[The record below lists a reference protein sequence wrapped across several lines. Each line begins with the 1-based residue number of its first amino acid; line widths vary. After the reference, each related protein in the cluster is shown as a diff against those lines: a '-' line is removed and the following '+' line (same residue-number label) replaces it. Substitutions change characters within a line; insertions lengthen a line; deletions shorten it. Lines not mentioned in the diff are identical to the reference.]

1 MDGESTELA
10 EFVVGLA
17 HGFYDASGTHI
28 FRALRSSFLD
38 LPAGTRL
45 VEVDNEGGPLL
56 PEHLAGID
64 AFVMLGGRVN
74 EASLVGH
81 DRLAVIARWGVGY
94 DTVDIDACARSG
106 VVVANAPEGVKKA
119 MAHTAIG
126 FVLSLAHQIPA
137 QDRAMRNGND
147 WSTRTQHI
155 GPGLVGKT
163 LGVVGLGNIGRQI
176 VSIAKV
182 LDCEVIGY
190 DPYAPANSVDIERVE
205 LDDLMRRSD
214 YIILQCALTPES
226 RGLISRE
233 RLAMMKPTAFLI
245 NTARGPVVDEP
256 ALIDALRT
264 GAIAG
269 AALDVFETE
278 PLPNDS
284 PLLTMD
290 NVILTPHS
298 AGWTDYFAQATADSV
313 SGAIRAV
320 HGGELPVNTV
330 NRAQL
335 EASGLNPR
343 YLRYR
348 A

>member
-1 MDGESTELA
+1 MGEFT
-10 EFVVGLA
+10 VGLA
-17 HGFYDASGTHI
+17 HGFYDAKGDHI
-28 FRALRSSFLD
+28 FRALRTSFLD
-38 LPAGTRL
+38 LPPGARL
-45 VEVDNEGGPLL
+45 VEVDNKGGPLL
-56 PEHLAGID
+56 PEHLADID

-74 EASLVGH
+74 EASLAGH

-94 DTVDIDACARSG
+94 DTVDIDACARAG

-126 FVLSLAHQIPA
+126 FVLALAHRIPD

-182 LDCEVIGY
+182 LDCDLIGF
-190 DPYAPANSVDIERVE
+190 DPYAPADAVDIERVE

-214 YIILQCALTPES
+214 FIIVQCALTPES
-226 RGLISRE
+226 RGMISRE
-233 RLAMMKPTAFLI
+233 RLAMMKPTAYLV
-245 NTARGPVVDEP
+245 NTARGPVIDEA
-256 ALIDALRT
+256 ALIAALQS

-269 AALDVFETE
+269 AALDVFEVE

-284 PLLTMD
+284 PLLGMD

-298 AGWTDYFAQATADSV
+298 AGWTDYFAQATAASV
-313 SGAIRAV
+313 SGAINATYR
-320 HGGELPVNTV
+320 GELPVNTV
-330 NRAQL
+330 NRTQL
-335 EASGLNPR
+335 AESGVTPR

-348 A
+348 PG